1 MKVTLEQATA
11 SATAQTFEDFLI
23 AHNVLAFHD
32 EPVTFKSGIKSRWY
46 INCRR
51 LSQTLATLEQSATR
65 VAQFLKDNDL
75 LKGIDAVIGVPE
87 GITELGNAVSRQ
99 LIREWTFVD
108 KLYLPRVKIKEHG
121 DPANRF
127 WTNGNVPARVIVLED
142 VTTTGG
148 SAIAFVQSLRQ
159 SNTEVVA
166 VVGLVNRLHRVNGK
180 TVVEAFAEAAIP
192 YYSLTTAEKLLPPFL
207 ATFPEGERA
216 TVKSIIDAEYV
227 K

>member
-1 MKVTLEQATA
+1 VQKGNN
-11 SATAQTFEDFLI
+11 FEEFLI
-23 AHNVLAFHD
+23 AHGVLAFHD

-51 LSQTLATLEQSATR
+51 LSQTLETLEDSAAY
-65 VAQFLKDNDL
+65 VSQFLKDNNL
-75 LKGIDAVIGVPE
+75 LTNIDAVIGVPE
-87 GITELGNAVSRQ
+87 GITELGTTVSKK
-99 LIREWTFVD
+99 LIKDKVFAD

-148 SAIAFVQSLRQ
+148 SAITFVQSLRE
-159 SNTEVVA
+159 SNVEVVA

-180 TVVEAFAEAAIP
+180 TVIEAFAEAAIP

-207 ATFPEGERA
+207 LTFPESERA